1 MYNDIWE
8 EFYCTRCESIHLS
21 NVGNPLHQKEDG
33 AELCKDC
40 NEEYNRIKIQEL
52 DAEIAEEFWSDK
64 DEPSFFESESYV
76 WFMYFIYIIAG
87 MSVLLYLLS

>member
-8 EFYCTRCESIHLS
+8 EYYCTRCESKHLS

-40 NEEYNRIKIQEL
+40 NEEYNRIKLQEI
-52 DAEIAEEFWSDK
+52 DAEIAEEFWNEPAHDDFLESD
-64 DEPSFFESESYV
+64 SFIWALQF
-76 WFMYFIYIIAG
+76 FIVIAT
-87 MSVLLYLLS
+87 MSILLYLLK